1 MSRGVNAVYVVGV
14 LRSGEESRVCA
25 EAPRR
30 CLTFVS
36 ATQCYLLTR
45 VLPHFNA
52 NVLLR
57 VFQSIAAIYYESA
70 YLRGDA

>member
-1 MSRGVNAVYVVGV
+1 MSRDVNSVYVVGAV
-14 LRSGEESRVCA
+14 WPGGDRQVCA

-45 VLPHFNA
+45 ALPHFNA

-70 YLRGDA
+70 YLRGNA

>member
-1 MSRGVNAVYVVGV
+1 MGGYSP
-14 LRSGEESRVCA
+14 LCA
-25 EAPRR
+25 LKPPRR
-30 CLTFVS
+30 SLTFVS
-36 ATQCYLLTR
+36 ATQRYLLTR

-57 VFQSIAAIYYESA
+57 VFQSIATIYYESA